1 MRIND
6 YIKINVNDPENEPL
20 LKVDYNTLL
29 PMFDKYYTRV
39 FQGDVLFIDFPYIDK
54 QYVEL
59 SRKYYMEGI
68 ADLTVLTMS
77 TIYDLAIDRKEHRF
91 VKIRP
96 VRIDTGQTIFISGP
110 ARGGKSSLALWLAY
124 ALYGDWDVAIAHIV
138 IDPLQLDDL
147 VDAMKTY
154 GISKIPMIII
164 DDAGLGFGKQVG
176 KIDRLRLKKMHLY
189 AQTWSIIFNDVAL
202 TTPDESRVSGALM
215 NAIPSSYSI
224 TIKLIESTTTTS
236 EAHVYKNIRDQI
248 TNKLLK
254 KKHELRD
261 YNSIRIGLMLKKK
274 LIRDFAHVVYTPRL
288 IPDEAYV
295 KYKQLRKDY
304 LEVISKI

>member
-59 SRKYYMEGI
+59 SRKYYMEGV
-68 ADLTVLTMS
+68 ADLTVLMMN
-77 TIYDLAIDRKEHRF
+77 TIYDIAIDRKEHRF
-91 VKIRP
+91 KKIRP

-138 IDPLQLDDL
+138 IDPLQLDDI

-176 KIDRLRLKKMHLY
+176 KIDRLRLKKIHLY

-202 TTPDESRVSGALM
+202 TTTDESRVSGALM
-215 NAIPSSYSI
+215 NAIPFSYSI
-224 TIKLIESTTTTS
+224 TIRPIESTTTTS
-236 EAHVYKNIRDQI
+236 EARVYKNVRDQI
-248 TNKLLK
+248 TRKLLK
-254 KKHELRD
+254 TKHELRD
-261 YNSIRIGLMLKKK
+261 YDSIRIGLMLKKK

-304 LEVISKI
+304 LDVISKI

>member
-20 LKVDYNTLL
+20 LKVDYYTLL

-39 FQGDVLFIDFPYIDK
+39 FQGDVLFIDFPYMDK

-59 SRKYYMEGI
+59 SRKYYMEGV
-68 ADLTVLTMS
+68 ADLTVLLMN
-77 TIYDLAIDRKEHRF
+77 TIYDIAIDRKEHRF
-91 VKIRP
+91 IKIRP

-154 GISKIPMIII
+154 GIDKIPMIII
-164 DDAGLGFGKQVG
+164 DDAGIGFGKQVG
-176 KIDRLRLKKMHLY
+176 KIDRLRLQKIHLY
-189 AQTWSIIFNDVAL
+189 AQTWSIIFNDVVL
-202 TTPDESRVSGALM
+202 TTTDVLRVSGVLM

-224 TIKLIESTTTTS
+224 TIKPIESTTTTS
-236 EAHVYKNIRDQI
+236 EARVYKNIRDQI

-254 KKHELRD
+254 TKHQLRD

-274 LIRDFAHVVYTPRL
+274 LVRDFAHVVYTPRL
-288 IPDEAYV
+288 IPDEAYM
-295 KYKQLRKDY
+295 KYKQLREDY
-304 LEVISKI
+304 LYVISKI